1 MAENLVPES
10 LLKAIENE
18 KMFVQKQKEENQR
31 EMAEILAQYNIFNT
45 EYNTK
50 MEELEMREQ
59 LAIKKEKENVEKE
72 TSLKKWELSLVDK
85 VATMFNQLV
94 MNIQITLSKPVTILV
109 YKFYSQFNATCDLQE
124 KIDEEQRLLDY
135 EKGAFVYEVKKWM
148 KMAKESITFFQPE
161 STE

>member
-45 EYNTK
+45 EYNKK

-72 TSLKKWELSLVDK
+72 TSLKKWELSLMNK
-85 VATMFNQLV
+85 VATMFN
-94 MNIQITLSKPVTILV
+94 
-109 YKFYSQFNATCDLQE
+109 
-124 KIDEEQRLLDY
+124 
-135 EKGAFVYEVKKWM
+135 
-148 KMAKESITFFQPE
+148 
-161 STE
+161 

>member
-45 EYNTK
+45 EYNKK

-72 TSLKKWELSLVDK
+72 TSLKKWELSLMDK
-85 VATMFNQLV
+85 VATMSN
-94 MNIQITLSKPVTILV
+94 
-109 YKFYSQFNATCDLQE
+109 
-124 KIDEEQRLLDY
+124 
-135 EKGAFVYEVKKWM
+135 
-148 KMAKESITFFQPE
+148 
-161 STE
+161 

>member
-31 EMAEILAQYNIFNT
+31 EMAEILAQYNIFNAH
-45 EYNTK
+45 YNTK

-72 TSLKKWELSLVDK
+72 TSLKKWELSLMDK
-85 VATMFNQLV
+85 VATMFN
-94 MNIQITLSKPVTILV
+94 
-109 YKFYSQFNATCDLQE
+109 
-124 KIDEEQRLLDY
+124 
-135 EKGAFVYEVKKWM
+135 
-148 KMAKESITFFQPE
+148 
-161 STE
+161 

>member
-45 EYNTK
+45 EYNSK

-72 TSLKKWELSLVDK
+72 TSLKKWELSLMDK
-85 VATMFNQLV
+85 VATMFN
-94 MNIQITLSKPVTILV
+94 
-109 YKFYSQFNATCDLQE
+109 
-124 KIDEEQRLLDY
+124 
-135 EKGAFVYEVKKWM
+135 
-148 KMAKESITFFQPE
+148 
-161 STE
+161 

>member
-45 EYNTK
+45 EYNKK

-72 TSLKKWELSLVDK
+72 TSLKKWELSLMDK
-85 VATMFNQLV
+85 VATMFN
-94 MNIQITLSKPVTILV
+94 
-109 YKFYSQFNATCDLQE
+109 
-124 KIDEEQRLLDY
+124 
-135 EKGAFVYEVKKWM
+135 
-148 KMAKESITFFQPE
+148 
-161 STE
+161 

>member
-72 TSLKKWELSLVDK
+72 TSLKKWELSLMDK
-85 VATMFNQLV
+85 VATMSN
-94 MNIQITLSKPVTILV
+94 
-109 YKFYSQFNATCDLQE
+109 
-124 KIDEEQRLLDY
+124 
-135 EKGAFVYEVKKWM
+135 
-148 KMAKESITFFQPE
+148 
-161 STE
+161 

>member
-45 EYNTK
+45 EYNKK

-59 LAIKKEKENVEKE
+59 LAIKK
-72 TSLKKWELSLVDK
+72 
-85 VATMFNQLV
+85 
-94 MNIQITLSKPVTILV
+94 
-109 YKFYSQFNATCDLQE
+109 
-124 KIDEEQRLLDY
+124 
-135 EKGAFVYEVKKWM
+135 
-148 KMAKESITFFQPE
+148 
-161 STE
+161 

>member
-45 EYNTK
+45 EYNKK

-85 VATMFNQLV
+85 VATMFN
-94 MNIQITLSKPVTILV
+94 
-109 YKFYSQFNATCDLQE
+109 
-124 KIDEEQRLLDY
+124 
-135 EKGAFVYEVKKWM
+135 
-148 KMAKESITFFQPE
+148 
-161 STE
+161 

>member
-72 TSLKKWELSLVDK
+72 TSLKKWELSLMDK
-85 VATMFNQLV
+85 VATMFN
-94 MNIQITLSKPVTILV
+94 
-109 YKFYSQFNATCDLQE
+109 
-124 KIDEEQRLLDY
+124 
-135 EKGAFVYEVKKWM
+135 
-148 KMAKESITFFQPE
+148 
-161 STE
+161 